1 MIIKLKYDYFI
12 EVDEYNFTLKSKRI
26 GKKTNKE
33 TFKTHGYYPRLESA
47 LKGYIKHATLDINDG
62 YVLELQEL
70 LEKIKTVCDETIA
83 TIKENL

>member
-12 EVDEYNFTLKSKRI
+12 EADEYNFTLKSKRI
-26 GKKTNKE
+26 KKKTNKE
-33 TFKTHGYYPRLESA
+33 TFKTHGYYSGLESA
-47 LKGYIKHATLDINDG
+47 IKGYIKHAALDINDG